1 MMLEGLGSPANELV
15 FKYAFALVI
24 RQHLIK
30 VKEVLYEEVKSK
42 DQTSEANIKRQDLLY
57 SLQFV
62 IDCVIKN
69 ILSQQREDNTAVSRD
84 KGNYSAT
91 LLDSLGELLMG
102 PKKSYMDIKQRITT
116 KEILDRVDAK
126 DIKGPEVTT
135 NQDVEKM
142 NRAGGKLR
150 ILCEKTIKLK
160 EGALKE
166 GAATASE
173 YDIMSIYA
181 GLYLLLYVK
190 ETGAA
195 TGLPEISKQKIN
207 LVIEELTRGQYT
219 EAMTSLSIEKL
230 YEDFKNMLIT
240 HLEIFSSDATQFE
253 NNIAVVNKLR
263 EQGNNLMVQQSYAQS
278 IQIYTTALDMC
289 NVATKHQIP
298 QLLTNRAIAY
308 IGLDCFPESMNDLN
322 QAVDIDV
329 TLTPAWMQLGYCN
342 LYIGASLVALRCYLM
357 TLRTAVGDVLP
368 ENKELQS
375 NSLFVEQYQENKLA
389 TILPQFV
396 EKIVHSI
403 ILTERRAYQ
412 QREPLHEIRKIVSN
426 VRAVLAK
433 LRSTASDED
442 MSYFN
447 YSLNNDDNSVRR
459 MAERFNQTRPDIV
472 NPDVSQNMMAN
483 NRAESSGVTMP
494 VSPITSLGRVTRNTD
509 TNGARP
515 PPRSAASSMRG
526 LLNGFGEIFE
536 NAGNNANSIRVERG
550 RAPEERGQDNRPTDP
565 SNPQLNQ
572 TAGSSSAPDGAS
584 NMVNAAGPEGS
595 VGQNVNPASNMGD
608 LPRATATATN
618 NPDTGN
624 FFRDVIRGILPENV
638 AGTVG
643 NMISLSMSGLFEPN
657 QGSIIVGLDNQ
668 RPNPGERQTGDNGAG
683 NNNDNNNQQGSGA
696 QADADYVMP
705 EVPDPD

>member
-15 FKYAFALVI
+15 FKYAFGLVI
-24 RQHLIK
+24 KQHLVK
-30 VKEVLYEEVKSK
+30 VKEVLYDEVKGK
-42 DQTSEANIKRQDLLY
+42 DQTSEASIKKQDLMY
-57 SLQFV
+57 SLQFL
-62 IDCVIKN
+62 IDGVLKK
-69 ILSQQREDNTAVSRD
+69 ILAQQREDNSAVSRD

-116 KEILDRVDAK
+116 KEVLDRVDAK
-126 DIKGPEVTT
+126 DVKGPEVARS
-135 NQDVEKM
+135 QEVESM
-142 NRAGGKLR
+142 NRAGEKLR
-150 ILCEKTIKLK
+150 ILCERTIKLNV
-160 EGALKE
+160 GALKE
-166 GAATASE
+166 GAVAASE

-190 ETGAA
+190 DTGAA

-207 LVIEELTRGQYT
+207 LVIEELGRGQYT
-219 EAMTSLSIEKL
+219 EAMPSLSIEKL
-230 YEDFKNMLIT
+230 YEDFKDMLIT
-240 HLEIFSSDATQFE
+240 HLEIFSSDAVQFE

-263 EQGNNLMVQQSYAQS
+263 EQGNNLMIQQSYAQS

-289 NVATKHQIP
+289 NIATKHQIP

-308 IGLDCFPESMNDLN
+308 IGLDCFSESMNDLN
-322 QAVDIDV
+322 QAVDLDV
-329 TLTPAWMQLGYCN
+329 TFTPAWMQLGYCN
-342 LYIGASLVALRCYLM
+342 LYMGASLVALRCYLM

-368 ENKELQS
+368 ENKELQG

-433 LRSTASDED
+433 LRSNASDED

-483 NRAESSGVTMP
+483 NRGESSGVTMP

-509 TNGARP
+509 TNGTRP
-515 PPRSAASSMRG
+515 APRSAASSMRG

-536 NAGNNANSIRVERG
+536 NAGNNANTIRVERG
-550 RAPEERGQDNRPTDP
+550 RASEERSTDNRPT
-565 SNPQLNQ
+565 NPANPPLGQ
-572 TAGSSSAPDGAS
+572 AEGSRSAPDVTNSMA
-584 NMVNAAGPEGS
+584 NPTGPEGS
-595 VGQNVNPASNMGD
+595 VGQNVNPASNLGD
-608 LPRATATATN
+608 LPSATGTN

-624 FFRDVIRGILPENV
+624 FFRDVIRGILPDNV

-668 RPNPGERQTGDNGAG
+668 RPNPGDRQAGDNTSG
-683 NNNDNNNQQGSGA
+683 NNDDNNNQHGGGT
-696 QADADYVMP
+696 QADADYEMP